1 MSFIGVNR
9 LLAIGWLALRL
20 CAPATAAE
28 APPPVMQE
36 PVLGLRYDPATVK
49 FDPLPDHVRIK
60 CMEYANTAKWRS
72 HLWIYALARDGARI
86 HYVVGGYRERLH
98 PAPSESRFELDKL
111 GGVISIE
118 GERSGCA
125 SRFPGKGP
133 REPEVLES
141 PTLDRS
147 SLTAALH
154 NRLKDGQVERLASAA
169 SPRVD
174 HRVDGA
180 RTYCRNTKPQGRTSG
195 TRTTPMPHANSVSLA

>member
-9 LLAIGWLALRL
+9 LLAIGWLVLGL

-86 HYVVGGYRERLH
+86 YYVVGGYRERLH

-118 GERSGCA
+118 GANCMGYGQAREVFDV
-125 SRFPGKGP
+125 RFFQETPQH
-133 REPEVLES
+133 VL
-141 PTLDRS
+141 
-147 SLTAALH
+147 
-154 NRLKDGQVERLASAA
+154 QQLA
-169 SPRVD
+169 VD
-174 HRVDGA
+174 HA
-180 RTYCRNTKPQGRTSG
+180 RTLAQAFGGPDRLGAELQNQGINADRLSPELREAFKPY
-195 TRTTPMPHANSVSLA
+195 LAR